1 MWQRDYSKCDVC
13 GQGLGPDKLHV
24 VIDNGHVTR
33 HTYCCRRH
41 RYIMVGLSAKQRG
54 GYADTFPP
62 QVQERSDLEI
72 EGLASAFRE
81 GKLEVG
87 WE

>member
-1 MWQRDYSKCDVC
+1 MNDEKYTLCNVC
-13 GQGLGPDKLHV
+13 GDEMGPDRLHV

-41 RYIMVGLSAKQRG
+41 RYVVVELAVSGMG
-54 GYADTFPP
+54 GI
-62 QVQERSDLEI
+62 VQGRTDLEI
-72 EGLASAFRE
+72 ESLAAAYRS
-81 GKLEVG
+81 GDLKKG